1 MPSIYEKIRFQNLV
15 FFTIHLMLVEPNDK
29 DIEEIDERLFE
40 IFKELVFV
48 EFDEFLQNNDLTNF
62 NSFKELVDAFELFAK
77 LKYQS
82 FIQ

>member
-15 FFTIHLMLVEPNDK
+15 FFTIHLMIVEPDDK

-40 IFKELVFV
+40 IFKELVFE

-82 FIQ
+82 FNQ

>member
-62 NSFKELVDAFELFAK
+62 NNFKELVDAFELFAK

>member
-15 FFTIHLMLVEPNDK
+15 FFTIHLMLGEPNDK

>member
-1 MPSIYEKIRFQNLV
+1 MPSIYEKFRFQNLV
-15 FFTIHLMLVEPNDK
+15 FFTIHLMLGEPNDK